1 MLVCLWLMPSG
12 PLLQVA
18 AGEESAPDI
27 ASLEPEEDMT
37 LLDKKLVDKSGALGG
52 LGSYAHLSCI
62 PTCLGWCREN
72 VPIMW
77 TGEKQQLQAHQYAY
91 LCYCWGWP
99 AE

>member
-18 AGEESAPDI
+18 VDEESAPDI

-52 LGSYAHLSCI
+52 LSSCPPELHPYLSG
-62 PTCLGWCREN
+62 L
-72 VPIMW
+72 VS
-77 TGEKQQLQAHQYAY
+77 
-91 LCYCWGWP
+91 
-99 AE
+99 